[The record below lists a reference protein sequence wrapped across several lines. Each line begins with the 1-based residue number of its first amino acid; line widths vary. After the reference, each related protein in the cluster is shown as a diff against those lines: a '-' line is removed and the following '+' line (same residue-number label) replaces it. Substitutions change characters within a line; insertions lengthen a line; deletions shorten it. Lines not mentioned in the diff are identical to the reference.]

1 MFLEQEDGETKENKY
16 IESINKQ
23 KEGKCTNH
31 PTDVKKKHWSVK
43 GQWSFM
49 TNRAKIQLD

>member
-16 IESINKQ
+16 VESINKQ

-31 PTDVKKKHWSVK
+31 PTDVKKKALICQRSMIFH
-43 GQWSFM
+43 G
-49 TNRAKIQLD
+49 

>member
-23 KEGKCTNH
+23 KEGKFTNH
-31 PTDVKKKHWSVK
+31 PTDVKKRSIDLSKVNDLSWLTEPKS
-43 GQWSFM
+43 S
-49 TNRAKIQLD
+49 